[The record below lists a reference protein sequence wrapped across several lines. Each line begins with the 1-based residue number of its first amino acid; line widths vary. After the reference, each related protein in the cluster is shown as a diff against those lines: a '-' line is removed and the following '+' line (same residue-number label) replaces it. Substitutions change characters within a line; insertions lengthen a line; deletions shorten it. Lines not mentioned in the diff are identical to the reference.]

1 MGPWYRTILGF
12 SGGALI
18 TAIATRYG
26 NGASLW
32 IALGAGVIMVVTLAH
47 GWAWPRWMQRRA
59 GRHESG
65 YLKITGGF
73 RSDNRLVIRYKGGRQ
88 DTTLMP
94 SGAPGIGVA
103 HSPPVTTGPD
113 GPWMSA
119 RKWLANKLDP
129 S

>member
-1 MGPWYRTILGF
+1 MGPWHRTILGF
-12 SGGALI
+12 GGGALI
-18 TAIATRYG
+18 TAAATHYG

-32 IALGAGVIMVVTLAH
+32 IALVAGVIMVMTLAH
-47 GWAWPRWMQRRA
+47 GWAGPRWVQWRA

-73 RSDNRLVIRYKGGRQ
+73 RSDSRLVIRYKGGRQ
-88 DTTLMP
+88 DTMVIPPT
-94 SGAPGIGVA
+94 ATGIGVA
-103 HSPPVTTGPD
+103 HSPTVTTGLD
-113 GPWMSA
+113 GPWIKA